1 MSLLKS
7 KNVCALYGLL
17 RTIALGR
24 GTCALVTCWFTCKV
38 IMLVH
43 SGLYIVTAL
52 QMKLTRQMGYS
63 TIPILVIGT
72 MHECY
77 VIWFRNTCQTMN
89 GFDTIKSLN
98 EVPRGSLYTNIVILN
113 STQCLYFVLDGKR
126 TFPLIEMLSLH
137 NQTPISVV
145 FSNKTIM

>member
-7 KNVCALYGLL
+7 KNVFALYGHSQLV
-17 RTIALGR
+17 ALAR
-24 GTCALVTCWFTCKV
+24 GTCALVTCSYSMHKV
-38 IMLVH
+38 IMLVVLVH

-77 VIWFRNTCQTMN
+77 VICFRNTCQSMN

-113 STQCLYFVLDGKR
+113 ST
-126 TFPLIEMLSLH
+126 
-137 NQTPISVV
+137 
-145 FSNKTIM
+145 